1 MNKGFSLVEVLVA
14 LLILLVGI
22 LGLAPLFVSAPRY
35 NQSSYAITEASTFA
49 QSKFEE
55 LKLSN
60 YSVIVSGQD
69 NIEGSTK
76 INFTRRWV
84 VTDNGSSKTVICTI
98 SWRDWTQHE
107 LQFFY
112 AYSDL

>member
-1 MNKGFSLVEVLVA
+1 MNKGFTLVEVLVA
-14 LLILLVGI
+14 LVILLVGI
-22 LGLAPLFVSAPRY
+22 LGLAPLFVSSPRY
-35 NQSSYAITEASTFA
+35 NQSSHAVTEASTFA

-55 LKLSN
+55 LKLAN
-60 YSVIVSGQD
+60 YSDIVTGQD

-76 INFTRRWV
+76 TNFTRRWA

-98 SWRDWTQHE
+98 SWKDWTQHE

-112 AYSDL
+112 AYSGL